1 MNASKRPAPSPRVTG
16 PSQDSAA
23 AASNRAV
30 QSIRTDDD
38 PALFD
43 AVVERLAFGRP
54 TTTLVPSEYVRG
66 PGPRPTP
73 RGPQDAQAPPWW
85 LEGAERIV
93 LALVDSGHRVTSDD
107 LHDRFPDEPSASG
120 AAFGGLFARLARQ
133 GRIIEVGMVRSRRP
147 EARRRRI
154 ILSGAP

>member
-1 MNASKRPAPSPRVTG
+1 VNEKRRPEGRRSQKIAAKVTSD
-16 PSQDSAA
+16 SQYKA
-23 AASNRAV
+23 R
-30 QSIRTDDD
+30 DDD

-43 AVVERLAFGRP
+43 AVVERPAFGRP

-73 RGPQDAQAPPWW
+73 RGPQDVQAPPWW